1 MRSARG
7 VFSLSIN
14 APQTAMVLSAS
25 SAAAAAA
32 QGAGSACGLVAGS
45 APGADTGDVP
55 HKMALAAS
63 TATKVVRS
71 IVRLSMTRREPPPGT
86 TLDAFRIAIPFLAEI

>member
-7 VFSLSIN
+7 AFSLSIN

-32 QGAGSACGLVAGS
+32 QGAGSARGLTAGS
-45 APGADTGDVP
+45 VP
-55 HKMALAAS
+55 VARAACGS
-63 TATKVVRS
+63 ATHR
-71 IVRLSMTRREPPPGT
+71 MEAQA
-86 TLDAFRIAIPFLAEI
+86 AFRTRAMKLRGTHFPEDRFRYCMAVASDERFEQR